1 MFHSMGNLLQTAFK
15 AVRKGGTVILD
26 GLMPPQ
32 CLSCGTAVDRHGGV
46 CAACFSRIAF
56 ITRPYCNICGVPVET
71 FDNDDIMC
79 GACIRER
86 PAFRCA
92 RAVFAYKDEGRDLV
106 LQLKHADRTDLA
118 RHLAPWMTREGAEVI
133 ATADVIVPVPVHWR
147 RLVARTYNQAAL
159 LANIISVATGKPV
172 VADALERRRAT
183 PPQGGLGREAR
194 RRNVAGAFVTKRP
207 AAVAG
212 KIVLLV
218 DDVLTTGATADACAR
233 ALLKADAAAVDVLA
247 LARVPTPGG

>member
-1 MFHSMGNLLQTAFK
+1 MGNLLQT
-15 AVRKGGTVILD
+15 VLGVVHKGGAAILD

-32 CLSCGTAVDRHGGV
+32 RLSCGAAVERHGGV
-46 CAACFSRIAF
+46 CAACFGRIAF
-56 ITRPYCNICGVPVET
+56 ITRPYCQICGVPVET

-86 PAFRCA
+86 PAFRRA
-92 RAVFAYKDEGRDLV
+92 RAVFAYRDQGRDLV

-118 RHLAPWMTREGAEVI
+118 RHLGPWMAREGAELI
-133 ATADVIVPVPVHWR
+133 GGADVIVPVPIHWR
-147 RLVARTYNQAAL
+147 RLVARTFNQAAL
-159 LANIISVATGKPV
+159 LANIISGHAKKPV
-172 VADALERRRAT
+172 IADALERRRAT
-183 PPQGGLGREAR
+183 PSQGGLGREAR
-194 RRNVAGAFVTKRP
+194 RRNVAGAFAAKRP

-212 KIVLLV
+212 RTVLLI

-233 ALLKADAAAVDVLA
+233 ALLRADVVAVDVLA